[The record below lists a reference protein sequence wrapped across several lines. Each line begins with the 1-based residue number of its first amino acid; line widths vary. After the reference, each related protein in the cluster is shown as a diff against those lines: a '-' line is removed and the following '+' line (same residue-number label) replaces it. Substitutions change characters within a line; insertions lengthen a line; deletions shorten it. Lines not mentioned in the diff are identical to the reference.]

1 MKCFDSISIG
11 NLGYIKVNN
20 DNLVIKDKRPM
31 LWASCDPSDNVGSPI
46 EIGSIFLVLEESFP
60 YILVLTSEGL
70 GWIYFEDAEI
80 VQ

>member
-1 MKCFDSISIG
+1 
-11 NLGYIKVNN
+11 
-20 DNLVIKDKRPM
+20 M